1 MTGVTLEK
9 IPHSHDDERR
19 TLIPAFNTDMEGF
32 SEAKQ
37 LKLALLKKDSVLGK
51 HWHDYAEL
59 FTVYGGNAV
68 FVLAPRDG
76 GEPEEFLLQPGWRLL
91 IPARI
96 WHEARVEGGTLLIGL
111 TEEKYISPDFN
122 DHK

>member
-37 LKLALLKKDSVLGK
+37 LKLALLKKDSVL
-51 HWHDYAEL
+51 
-59 FTVYGGNAV
+59 GNAV